1 MERRFDALFLGMLNF
16 DISVA
21 GFAAEMCSRKQSYVP
36 RIALGTGG
44 DAVNCA
50 AAFQKFGGSAAICGR
65 IGNDL
70 QGRALTDALQRCGV
84 DTHALVI
91 DPQRGTGTVVNLIQ
105 GDNEASYVA
114 SLGANAAFCD
124 ADVPDELLRQA
135 KLVCVNSLF
144 GCGALTADV
153 LRRARACGA
162 LTAADTTTPPS
173 DAALSQIAPYLA
185 HLDYFLP
192 SMGEA
197 RQLTGENDP
206 VAAAEILRRLGAKN
220 VVIKLGGDG
229 CYYDTE
235 TARGHLDGLRI
246 RPVDFTGCGDNFAGA
261 FLAALT
267 SGHEILSCVTA
278 ANAAG
283 ARAAEVLGAAAP
295 ACTLEELDIYSQ
307 QHQKGKPQ

>member
-1 MERRFDALFLGMLNF
+1 M
-16 DISVA
+16 A

-144 GCGALTADV
+144 GCGALTAEV
-153 LRRARACGA
+153 LRRADRCGHDHA
-162 LTAADTTTPPS
+162 PAGRYAFADRT
-173 DAALSQIAPYLA
+173 LS
-185 HLDYFLP
+185 
-192 SMGEA
+192 
-197 RQLTGENDP
+197 
-206 VAAAEILRRLGAKN
+206 
-220 VVIKLGGDG
+220 
-229 CYYDTE
+229 C
-235 TARGHLDGLRI
+235 
-246 RPVDFTGCGDNFAGA
+246 
-261 FLAALT
+261 T
-267 SGHEILSCVTA
+267 SGLLSSQHGRGPA
-278 ANAAG
+278 AHW
-283 ARAAEVLGAAAP
+283 R
-295 ACTLEELDIYSQ
+295 
-307 QHQKGKPQ
+307 K